1 MSAESQA
8 TAATGSGT
16 DTATETQAETATL
29 AELDDRDVRALTETM
44 TVLGETAPA
53 PADAPGLYLVT
64 TASGSSYVVDPDLGA
79 CECPDAEHRDPAGGC
94 KHVRRVRCETG
105 ARQVPPSA
113 TGAALDD
120 DFRLFVTPEGQ
131 R

>member
-1 MSAESQA
+1 MSAETQ
-8 TAATGSGT
+8 AATT
-16 DTATETQAETATL
+16 DTATETDTEPATL

-64 TASGSSYVVDPDLGA
+64 TASGSSYTVDPDLGA
-79 CECPDAEHRDPAGGC
+79 CECPDAEYRDATC
-94 KHVRRVRCETG
+94 KHVRRVRFERG

-113 TGAALDD
+113 TRAALDD
-120 DFRLFVTPEGQ
+120 DFRLFVAPEGQ